1 MKRNSTYIKIL
12 VISSIIAIALTFVQ
26 LPYYVT
32 KPGMATEL
40 QPLVNIEGGFDEEK
54 GSFMLTT
61 VRMGRANVFTYGWAH
76 VNKYHFIYPIEQI
89 RYEGESDEEYSNRQ
103 LHLMEGSKES
113 AIAVAYRHAN
123 KPVTF
128 EYHGVYVMS
137 VLEGMPAYQMLK
149 AGDRIYQV
157 DGQAFQTSDE
167 FIEIVSKKQEGD
179 QVELDYERNGQQE
192 TITIPIAKFPD
203 DPAKFGIG
211 ISLVT
216 DREISVEPDITINS
230 EQIGGPSAGL
240 MFSLEILNQLTE
252 DDLTKGY
259 EIAGTGTINEKGE
272 VGRIG
277 GISQKI
283 VAAHNSGVEVFFAPN
298 EKNSPK
304 SNYNEALE
312 AAKDIE
318 TEMKIVP
325 VDTFQDALDY
335 LNSLPKK
342 ND

>member
-1 MKRNSTYIKIL
+1 MKRNKTYIRII
-12 VISSIIAIALTFVQ
+12 VISSLIAIALTFVQ

-40 QPLVNIEGGFDEEK
+40 QPLVSIEGGFDDEK

-76 VNKYHFIYPIEQI
+76 VNKYHYIYPIEQI
-89 RYEGESDEEYSNRQ
+89 RYEGESDEEYTNRQ

-113 AIAVAYRHAN
+113 AIAVAYRYAN
-123 KPVTF
+123 KPVSF

-137 VLEGMPAYQMLK
+137 VLEGMPAFKSLK
-149 AGDRIYQV
+149 AGDRIFQI
-157 DGQAFQTSDE
+157 DGQDFQTSDE
-167 FIEIVSKKQEGD
+167 FIEIVSGKKEGE
-179 QVELDYERNGQQE
+179 QVELAYERNGEQQK
-192 TITIPIAKFPD
+192 ITIPIAPFPD
-203 DPAKFGIG
+203 DPAKAGIG

-216 DREISVEPDITINS
+216 DREISVEPDIEINS
-230 EQIGGPSAGL
+230 EKIGGPSAGL

-252 DDLTKGY
+252 DDLTRGY
-259 EIAGTGTINEKGE
+259 EIAGTGTMNEKGE

-298 EKNSPK
+298 EKGSSG

-312 AAKDIE
+312 AAKDIK

-325 VDTFQDALDY
+325 VDTFEDAINY
-335 LNSLPKK
+335 LNSLSKK
-342 ND
+342 E